1 MNLSQDEIPVEQI
14 TCTDTLGPA
23 LYKFS
28 LAGNRMQTIP
38 EPLIV
43 KLTGLRELD
52 FSQCGLNSVPEQ
64 WGLPSLKKLILS
76 HNRIREFLSE
86 VRNRLF
92 VVLAKTIHL
101 PLLDLFSSCYHRM
114 FSKGFP
120 NCSILIC
127 METNSPP

>member
-28 LAGNRMQTIP
+28 LAGNRVQAIP

-52 FSQCGLNSVPEQ
+52 FSQCGLNSVPEK
-64 WGLPSLKKLILS
+64 WDLPSLKKLVLS
-76 HNRIREFLSE
+76 HNRIQKFLSA
-86 VRNRLF
+86 VRDCF
-92 VVLAKTIHL
+92 CWA
-101 PLLDLFSSCYHRM
+101 
-114 FSKGFP
+114 G
-120 NCSILIC
+120 
-127 METNSPP
+127 